1 MTAGQFWDEDPWL
14 AEAYREAAEYQ
25 AQRKSWEMWLQGVYF
40 FNAVSTALGNAFRK
54 KGAKPVNYMEQPIRI
69 LPLSEEEK
77 EAKAEQERQKTVAFL
92 NRFTKK
98 WEETH

>member
-1 MTAGQFWDEDPWL
+1 
-14 AEAYREAAEYQ
+14 
-25 AQRKSWEMWLQGVYF
+25 MWLQGVYF

-77 EAKAEQERQKTVAFL
+77 EAKAEQEL
-92 NRFTKK
+92 SLIHILLLYN
-98 WEETH
+98 THPQQSREHHDTYLANNNSQVSPPSIGIFG

>member
-1 MTAGQFWDEDPWL
+1 MTAGQIWDEDPRL
-14 AEAYREAAEYQ
+14 ADAYREAAEYH
-25 AQRKSWEMWLQGVYF
+25 AQCNFWDMWLQGVF
-40 FNAVSTALGNAFRK
+40 FFISVSTALGNAFRK

-77 EAKAEQERQKTVAFL
+77 EAKAEQERQKTIAFL